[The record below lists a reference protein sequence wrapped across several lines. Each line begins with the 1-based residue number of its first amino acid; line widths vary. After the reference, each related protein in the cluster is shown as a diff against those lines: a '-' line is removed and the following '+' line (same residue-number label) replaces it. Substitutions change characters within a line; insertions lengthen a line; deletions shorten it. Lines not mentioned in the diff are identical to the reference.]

1 MHMQGS
7 GETLSET
14 ISWYVQD
21 AEHALKPSTR
31 NASRR
36 ARRKQKCMGHQFRT
50 VSSEPSLTHTLM
62 TSALSATMDLQPTLG
77 SAAAAAKTATTAS
90 TATAAVRSPICAAAV
105 EGGIR
110 AFQRSL

>member
-14 ISWYVQD
+14 IVGIQ
-21 AEHALKPSTR
+21 EEHVHALNATQRKPTT
-31 NASRR
+31 
-36 ARRKQKCMGHQFRT
+36 ARPPKNCMGHQFRT

-77 SAAAAAKTATTAS
+77 SAAAAAATATTAS
-90 TATAAVRSPICAAAV
+90 TATAAVRSPLCAAAV